1 MSKTKILDFWA
12 PWCGQCTMMTKMLDQ
27 LESELNGKATLTKVN
42 VDDPSGIEL
51 AKKYSVTKLPT
62 LVFVRDDNEIDRIV
76 GVTTKASIL
85 TSLRKHEK
93 DSN

>member
-1 MSKTKILDFWA
+1 MSKTEILDFWA

-27 LESELNGKATLTKVN
+27 LESELNEKATLTKVN
-42 VDDPSGIEL
+42 IDDLSGIEL

-85 TSLRKHEK
+85 SSLSKHEK